1 MGNLINTRSIPM
13 NERIANYIE
22 KHGPALLSAIMIL
35 IAGFFVSRWIGK
47 LAMRWLSKKEL
58 QLEPPVR
65 MLIVRLIRLLIFVF
79 ALVIAGGTAGVDV
92 TAMVASIGVAG
103 VGIGLAMQGV
113 LSNIVAGLT
122 IIFTK
127 PFRVGEYIELL
138 EVHGQVAT
146 IEIFS
151 TTLLHPDRSR
161 VVIPNRKIV
170 GEILH
175 NYGTIRQLDLSADVS
190 YDTDVNE
197 AMTIVREI
205 LARNP
210 RVLKDPIPAV
220 GVAALADSSVHIAVK
235 PWVQVVDYGAACG
248 EINQAILEQFRTK
261 GINMPFPQREIRLLN
276 ADAKGDGKDRKT
288 AVA

>member
-1 MGNLINTRSIPM
+1 MELKD
-13 NERIANYIE
+13 RILNYIE
-22 KHGPALLSAIMIL
+22 KHGPALVSAMFIL
-35 IAGFFVSRWIGK
+35 VAGVFVARWVGK
-47 LAMRWLSKKEL
+47 LVMRWLERKEL

-65 MLIVRLIRLLIFVF
+65 MLIVRILRLLIIVF

-138 EVHGQVAT
+138 EVHGQVAA

-161 VVIPNRKIV
+161 VIIPNRKIV

-175 NYGTIRQLDLSADVS
+175 NYGTIRQLDLSVGVS
-190 YDTDVNE
+190 YDTDLTE
-197 AMTIVREI
+197 AMATVREI
-205 LARNP
+205 LSRNP
-210 RVLKDPIPAV
+210 RVLKDPVAAV
-220 GVAALADSSVHIAVK
+220 GIKALGDSSVEIAVK
-235 PWVQVVDYGAACG
+235 PWVSVAEFGAASA
-248 EINQAILEQFRTK
+248 EINQAILEVFKTK
-261 GINMPFPQREIRLLN
+261 GIEMPFPQREIRILN
-276 ADAKGDGKDRKT
+276 PGAQPNDGNLTKAQSSSSARS
-288 AVA
+288 